1 MISIKSQREIDL
13 MDKAGTVVALVHKHL
28 KEVLKPGMTTKDVDK
43 ICEKVIRDNGC
54 TPSFK
59 GLYGFPGSV
68 CTSVNEVLV
77 HGIPS
82 DKVVLKDGDIIT
94 VDVGACYKGYHGD
107 SAWTFTVG
115 NVTDEKTLDLLKV
128 TEESLYEGLKQ
139 AKPGN
144 RIGDISNAIQT
155 YVEAHGYSLPIE
167 YTGHGIGKQVH
178 EDPYVPNVGKPHTGP
193 ILKKGMCIAVE
204 PMVFMGKPH
213 CYTLNDGWGVKAID
227 QSLAAHY
234 EHTITIT
241 DDGYKILT
249 KED

>member
-1 MISIKSQREIDL
+1 MISLKSSREIEL
-13 MDKAGTVVALVHKHL
+13 MDRAGTVVALVHKRL
-28 KEVLKPGMTTKDVDK
+28 KEEIKPGMTTKHIDQ
-43 ICEKVIRDNGC
+43 ICEEVIRENGC

-77 HGIPS
+77 HGIPGS
-82 DKVVLKDGDIIT
+82 QILKNGDIIS

-107 SAWTFTVG
+107 SAWTFLVG
-115 NVTDEKTLDLLKV
+115 DVDEKTRDLCRV
-128 TEESLYEGLKQ
+128 TEEALYRGLEQ
-139 AKPGN
+139 VRPGN
-144 RIGDISNAIQT
+144 RIGDISWAIQS
-155 YVEAHGYSLPIE
+155 YVEAHGYSCPIE
-167 YTGHGIGKQVH
+167 YTGHGIGKSVH

-193 ILKKGMCIAVE
+193 ILKRGMCIAIE

-213 CYTLNDGWGVKAID
+213 CHTLDDDWGVVAND
-227 QSLAAHY
+227 HSLSAHY

-241 DDGYKILT
+241 ADGYKILT